1 MGVRRGT
8 GGQELRTI
16 LGRCPLTRMYS
27 PQPDRPPTKLQT
39 SSTVH
44 LLMSS
49 GAVAS
54 SPSLKSP
61 PMAPG
66 WEVELLG
73 LRLPFFPGS
82 HPSADLCP
90 CPDP

>member
-1 MGVRRGT
+1 MRRGT
-8 GGQELRTI
+8 GEQLRTI
-16 LGRCPLTRMYS
+16 LGRCPLTCVYS
-27 PQPDRPPTKLQT
+27 PQPDRPSTKLQT

-66 WEVELLG
+66 WEGVLLG
-73 LRLPFFPGS
+73 LWLPLSQVPT
-82 HPSADLCP
+82 HLLTSALVQIHD
-90 CPDP
+90 